1 MYKKVTLD
9 NGVRVV
15 LERMSSL
22 KSVAL
27 GVWATVGSRYE
38 EKGEAGLSHFIEH
51 MMFKGTRKRTA
62 SQISNE
68 IDALGGEMNAF
79 TTHESTAF
87 YVKVLDQ
94 QLGSAFDLLA
104 DLFHHSRFSAK
115 DVEKEKQIVLEEIR
129 TVQDDPEDFIHELHA
144 KDVFGYHPLGR
155 PILGEPRSMHRLN
168 RQSLVHYKEKHYRP
182 EKTIVAVAGN
192 FSFPEIIDYVN
203 HYFGQW
209 KRSAGKNVCPPF
221 QDEPWPNQPQERQS
235 LHSKPL
241 EQVHVC
247 VGFKGLPVGHP
258 DRYAAHVLTT
268 ILGGGVSSRLFQEI
282 REKRGLA
289 YTIYSHLSSFLDGGM
304 LTVYAATRPQ
314 EMAAVI
320 DQICKEIGKLCRREV
335 IHKELERTK
344 TQLKGSLMLGLEG
357 TYGRMNKLA
366 KDELYQ
372 GRHVTLQEI
381 VKAIDRISPEQIL
394 QLSQRLLDLK
404 EMVVTALGPI
414 PKRGIPKW
422 G

>member
-1 MYKKVTLD
+1 M
-9 NGVRVV
+9 RVV

-27 GVWATVGSRYE
+27 GVWANVGSRYE
-38 EKGEAGLSHFIEH
+38 GKGEAGLSHFIEH
-51 MMFKGTRKRTA
+51 MMFKGTRKRSA

-79 TTHESTAF
+79 TTHEATAF

-94 QLGSAFDLLA
+94 QMKSAFDLLA

-129 TVQDDPEDFIHELHA
+129 TVQDDPEDYIHELHA
-144 KDVFGYHPLGR
+144 KDVFGHHPLGR
-155 PILGEPRSMHRLN
+155 PILGEPRSMQQMS
-168 RQSLVHYKEKHYRP
+168 RQTLLQYKERHYRP

-192 FSFPEIIDYVN
+192 FSFSEIIDYVSK
-203 HYFGQW
+203 YFGQW
-209 KRSAGKNVCPPF
+209 KGSEHRKVSPTINK
-221 QDEPWPNQPQERQS
+221 EPWPDKPLERQS
-235 LHSKPL
+235 LHPKSL
-241 EQVHVC
+241 EQIHLC

-258 DRYAAHVLTT
+258 DRYAAHVLST

-289 YTIYSHLSSFLDGGM
+289 YTIYSHLSSFLDGGT
-304 LTVYAATRPQ
+304 LTVYAATRPN
-314 EMAAVI
+314 EVSAVV
-320 DQICKEIGKLCRREV
+320 DQICKESSKLCRRKV
-335 IHKELERTK
+335 NDRELERTK
-344 TQLKGSLMLGLEG
+344 TQLKGSLMMGLEG

-381 VKAIDRISPEQIL
+381 IRAIDRISPEQIQ
-394 QLSQRLLDLK
+394 QLSQKLLDLK
-404 EMVVTALGPI
+404 EFVVTALGPI

>member
-1 MYKKVTLD
+1 VYKKVILD

-38 EKGEAGLSHFIEH
+38 GKGEAGLSHFIEH

-79 TTHESTAF
+79 TTHETTAF

-94 QLGSAFDLLA
+94 QMEAAFDLLA
-104 DLFHHSRFSAK
+104 DLFHHSRFSPK
-115 DVEKEKQIVLEEIR
+115 DVAKEKQIVLEEIR
-129 TVQDDPEDFIHELHA
+129 TVQDDPEDYIHELHA

-155 PILGEPRSMHRLN
+155 PILGDPRSMQRLS
-168 RQSLVHYKEKHYRP
+168 RQSLMKYKEKHYRP

-203 HYFGQW
+203 KYFGQW
-209 KRSAGKNVCPPF
+209 KGSGHRNVDPTL
-221 QDEPWPNQPQERQS
+221 QEEPWPAQPKERQS
-235 LHSKPL
+235 LHPKPL

-247 VGFKGLPVGHP
+247 VGFKGLPVGNA
-258 DRYAAHVLTT
+258 DRYAAHVLST

-282 REKRGLA
+282 REKRGLS
-289 YTIYSHLSSFLDGGM
+289 YTIYSHLSSFLDGGT
-304 LTVYAATRPQ
+304 LTVYAATRPH
-314 EMAAVI
+314 EVAAVI
-320 DQICKEIGKLCRREV
+320 DQICKEAGRLCRRGV
-335 IHKELERTK
+335 LGKELERTK
-344 TQLKGSLMLGLEG
+344 TQLKGGLMLGLEG

-381 VKAIDRISPEQIL
+381 VKAIDRISPEQIR
-394 QLSQRLLDLK
+394 QLSQKLLDLN
-404 EMVVTALGPI
+404 EFVVTALGPI
-414 PKRGIPKW
+414 PKRGFPRW

>member
-1 MYKKVTLD
+1 MYKKVILD

-27 GVWATVGSRYE
+27 GVWATVGSRDE
-38 EKGEAGLSHFIEH
+38 KKGEGGLSHFIEH
-51 MMFKGTRKRTA
+51 MMFKGTPKRTA

-79 TTHESTAF
+79 TTHEATAF

-94 QLGSAFDLLA
+94 QMRLAFDLIA

-115 DVEKEKQIVLEEIR
+115 DIAKEKQIVLEEIR
-129 TVQDDPEDFIHELHA
+129 TVQDDPEDYIHELHA
-144 KDVFGYHPLGR
+144 KDIFGSHPLGR
-155 PILGEPRSMHRLN
+155 PILGEPGVMKRLS
-168 RQSLVHYKEKHYRP
+168 RQALMQYRQRHYRP
-182 EKTIVAVAGN
+182 EHTIVAVAGN
-192 FSFPEIIDYVN
+192 FSFPEIIDTVN
-203 HYFGQW
+203 TYFGKW
-209 KRSAGKNVCPPF
+209 KHGEYGKGSSSV
-221 QDEPWPNQPQERQS
+221 QKTPWPDQPQERQS
-235 LHSKPL
+235 LHVKPL

-258 DRYAAHVLTT
+258 DRYAAHVLST

-289 YTIYSHLSSFLDGGM
+289 YTIYSHLSGFLDGGT
-304 LTVYAATRPQ
+304 LTVYAATRPN
-314 EMAAVI
+314 EMAAVV
-320 DQICKEIGKLCRREV
+320 DRICQETRKLCRREV
-335 IHKELERTK
+335 ASNELERTK

-366 KDELYQ
+366 KDEMYQ
-372 GRHVTLQEI
+372 GRHVTLQEM
-381 VKAIDRISPEQIL
+381 VKAIDRISPEQIRH
-394 QLSQRLLDLK
+394 LSQKLFDLQQF
-404 EMVVTALGPI
+404 VVTALGPI
-414 PKRGIPKW
+414 PKRGIPRW